1 MKINGSLKSPIG
13 IQWKSY
19 NVVVTKLNNARRHLR
34 QVRRNV
40 RDIRNQDLIGRASA
54 ANVAERKNDV
64 QLMITLKRFEQ
75 TIRMW
80 KSITFLTKNKTKVSL
95 NTIDVP
101 EDSTIYWN
109 DIAKNKSLNFKTTDN
124 PEIMEEL
131 LASHNTK
138 YLNQAQGFPITVE
151 PLPSLIETN
160 TFVTFANELLEDTAD
175 IESIKILK
183 PLTTYIKQLKIIT
196 STMQTPDIQTIS
208 YHDYKQLYQKVARDN
223 NKIFLRS
230 TFSHMHALLV
240 PD

>member
-1 MKINGSLKSPIG
+1 M
-13 IQWKSY
+13 
-19 NVVVTKLNNARRHLR
+19 
-34 QVRRNV
+34 
-40 RDIRNQDLIGRASA
+40 ASA
-54 ANVAERKNDV
+54 ANIAERKNDV

-80 KSITFLTKNKTKVSL
+80 KSITFLTKNKTQVSL

-101 EDSTIYWN
+101 EDSTICWN

-175 IESIKILK
+175 IESIKNIK
-183 PLTTYIKQLKIIT
+183 TINNIHKTIKNHYI
-196 STMQTPDIQTIS
+196 
-208 YHDYKQLYQKVARDN
+208 DN
-223 NKIFLRS
+223 ANS
-230 TFSHMHALLV
+230 
-240 PD
+240 